1 MIKGDVLVDMPLKA
15 LKERINGHGRKIV
28 NKKFNDAD
36 SFYISHKKVPKVIPR
51 TPEPHKK
58 STPEVPLT
66 LLAPNLINLILIK
79 SSLREFETEIME
91 FK

>member
-1 MIKGDVLVDMPLKA
+1 MDIKLKDIWNYHSDSSQRKHRPDIEGIYDYMIKGDVLVDMPLKA

-51 TPEPHKK
+51 TPEPHK
-58 STPEVPLT
+58 
-66 LLAPNLINLILIK
+66 
-79 SSLREFETEIME
+79 
-91 FK
+91 